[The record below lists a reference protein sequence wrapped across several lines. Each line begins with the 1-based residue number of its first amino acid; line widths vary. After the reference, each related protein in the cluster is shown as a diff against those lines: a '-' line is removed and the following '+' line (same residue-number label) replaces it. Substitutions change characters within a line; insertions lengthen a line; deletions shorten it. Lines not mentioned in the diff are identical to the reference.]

1 MRVLVIEDSE
11 RLQRAVGLAL
21 RKAGAAVDLSG
32 NGEEGLWLAKE
43 NPYDAIVLDLMLPGL
58 DGLSLLKQ
66 LRESRNQTPV
76 LILTVKDAVEDRVT
90 GLRSGA
96 DDYLTKPFAL
106 EELVARVES
115 LTRRR
120 YGERSPCLQL
130 EGLEVNTVQRTV
142 TLNGRAIDLTPR
154 EYRLL
159 EFLALRR
166 GEVVPRS
173 AIEEHLYGEA
183 VEILSNA
190 VESTISSL
198 RKKLEDG
205 GALLQTRRGHGYVL
219 GKAP

>member
-11 RLQRAVGLAL
+11 KLQRAVALAL
-21 RKAGAAVDLSG
+21 RKAGATVDLSG
-32 NGEEGLWLAKE
+32 NGEEGLWLAVE

-66 LRESRNQTPV
+66 LRDRRNQTPV
-76 LILTVKDAVEDRVT
+76 LVLTVKDSVDDRVT

-115 LTRRR
+115 LTRRK
-120 YGERSPCLQL
+120 YGERNPCLQF
-130 EGLEVNTVQRTV
+130 EGLEINTAQRTV
-142 TLNGRAIDLTPR
+142 TQNGRPIDLTPR

-159 EFLALRR
+159 EFLLLRR

-173 AIEEHLYGEA
+173 AIEEHLYGES

-198 RKKLEDG
+198 RKKLERG
-205 GALLQTRRGHGYVL
+205 GALLQTRRGHGYML